1 MAGRVSGKGIFRWV
15 LLLFGGLVVGIAT
28 ILLWFRLMREA
39 LHPDPKLIP
48 SVAYANPTGLWAEAA
63 DRARSIVR
71 SSISKQNLPGL
82 SVAVGAGG
90 NVVWAEGFGW
100 GEIRTHTPITP
111 DTRFRIG
118 TASTVLTSAA
128 AGVLLERGRLAA
140 DDEIQTQVPQFPRK
154 QWAVTLRQLMADTA
168 GLGSDSGDDGPLF
181 RQRCERPAQ
190 ALPHFGADALLFEP
204 GTRYRPSKYGWVV
217 VSAAIEAAS
226 GAQFLPFLGEQIFQ
240 PLGMTRTGAEP
251 ATEENPDRIG
261 EEEEDPP
268 IATFIRQVIVEPLWN
283 VAAKPKSATEPATIY
298 SPGMKPGPLI
308 RYGVRVQRIYNL
320 SCYAGSMA
328 FFSTP
333 GDLVRLG
340 LALEGGKLLRPETR
354 QMLQTSARLKS
365 GEETGHGLG
374 WDLDLQPLNGRPTHI
389 VRRDG
394 ELMGQTVASFMIFR
408 EAGIVVSVMSNAPYT
423 GMPTLGLKVA
433 EAFAQPGR
441 E

>member
-1 MAGRVSGKGIFRWV
+1 MTDKVRSNAMIRWILV
-15 LLLFGGLVVGIAT
+15 PLGGLAVGIAA
-28 ILLWFRLMREA
+28 ILLWFRFTREA

-48 SVAYANPTGLWAEAA
+48 SVTYANPSKRWIDAV
-63 DRARSIVR
+63 DHARSIVR
-71 SSISKQNLPGL
+71 SSMSKQNLPGL
-82 SVAVGAGG
+82 SVAVGTGDS
-90 NVVWAEGFGW
+90 VVWAEGFGW
-100 GEIRTHTPITP
+100 GEIRTHAPITP

-128 AGVLLERGRLAA
+128 AGVLLEKGRMTL

-190 ALPHFGADALLFEP
+190 ALPLFAPDALLNEP
-204 GTRYRPSKYGWVV
+204 GTRYRASKYGWVL
-217 VSAAIEAAS
+217 VSAAIEAAA
-226 GAQFLPFLGEQIFQ
+226 GQQFLPFLGEQIFQ
-240 PLGMTRTGAEP
+240 PLGMTGTGAEL

-261 EEEEDPP
+261 EEAEDPP
-268 IATFIRQVIVEPLWN
+268 IATFIRQVIVEPLAH
-283 VAAKPKSATEPATIY
+283 VAAKAKSPTEPATIY
-298 SPGMKPGPLI
+298 SPGMAPGPLI
-308 RYGVRVQRIYNL
+308 RYGVHVQRLYNL
-320 SCYAGSMA
+320 SCYSGSMA

-354 QMLQTSARLKS
+354 QVLQTSARLKS

-374 WDLDLQPLNGRPTHI
+374 WDFDLQTLNGRRTH
-389 VRRDG
+389 VVKRDG
-394 ELMGQTVASFMIFR
+394 ELMGQTVASILIFR
-408 EAGIVVSVMSNAPYT
+408 EAGIVVAVMSNTAYA
-423 GMPTLGLKVA
+423 GMSTLGLKVA
-433 EAFAQPGR
+433 EAFAQPAR